1 MEKNNLENKNSQEGT
16 ATHSGWNQFY
26 NLFSKYRDEC
36 IKIGQIVLG
45 TNQEV
50 SINYLRQ
57 YSSALYSMAQQIF
70 SFYNINMEKE
80 ITNEWLDIVEQ
91 IEERIYIVSDTDYRN
106 QLLVEGQEFVPRDL
120 KMNLILFYNKINRLA
135 AEADLLVG
143 KEKKDLNEP
152 KKGLLGL

>member
-1 MEKNNLENKNSQEGT
+1 MEKTNLENKSNQEGT

-45 TNQEV
+45 TNQEI
-50 SINYLRQ
+50 SIQYLRQ
-57 YSSALYSMAQQIF
+57 YSSALYSMAQQVF
-70 SFYNINMEKE
+70 SFYDKELEKK
-80 ITNEWLDIVEQ
+80 ITNEWLDIVDT
-91 IEERIYIVSDTDYRN
+91 IEERIFIINDVDYKN
-106 QLLVEGQEFVPRDL
+106 QLLAEGKEFVPREL
-120 KMNLILFYNKINRLA
+120 KMKLILFYNKINRLA